1 MKKRYQPYALL
12 SMLLV
17 LTGCFSNEFEQSYR
31 QICKGMEIPS
41 SMCRCMVKRFNVEY
55 GRDELNQAFIADR
68 IDHVAFRKSFDRA
81 GQQCLAKEMEKSFSE

>member
-41 SMCRCMVKRFNVEY
+41 SMCRCMVKRFNAEY

>member
-1 MKKRYQPYALL
+1 MKKSYRPYVLL
-12 SMLLV
+12 SMLLL
-17 LTGCFSNEFEQSYR
+17 LTGCFSNEFEQSYQ

-41 SMCRCMVKRFNVEY
+41 SMCRCMVKRFNAEY

>member
-1 MKKRYQPYALL
+1 MINRYQFFALGMSSIL
-12 SMLLV
+12 

-41 SMCRCMVKRFNVEY
+41 SMCRCMVKRFNAEY